1 MPMDHEI
8 FEVENRIALRK
19 VKLDHAL
26 HALGRGAKRAVTS
39 PIGLLGAGA
48 LGFLVAGGARRRQ
61 GGGESTKAKA
71 AKATGIAG
79 LLMSAA
85 MWFIREQ
92 YGSPVEIAQLILSK
106 VKKRGPGAVPSH
118 PGDSRAAQLH

>member
-1 MPMDHEI
+1 MHIDHEI
-8 FEVENRIALRK
+8 FEVENRIVVRK

-26 HALGRGAKRAVTS
+26 HAVGRGAKRGITS
-39 PIGLLGAGA
+39 PIGLIGAGA
-48 LGFLVAGGARRRQ
+48 LGFLLAGGVRRRQ
-61 GGGESTKAKA
+61 GGESTTAKA

-92 YGSPVEIAQLILSK
+92 YGSPLEIAQLILAK
-106 VKKRGPGAVPSH
+106 VKKRGSAAVPSH